1 MTIDSTPT
9 LGGAGGAP
17 GAEPSKRRALGLIF
31 FTMLLDIMGISL
43 LAPVAPQIVLQY
55 SPDAFMV
62 TMVTM
67 MYAGGQFL
75 ASPILGK
82 LGDRYGRRPV
92 LLFSILGQAIGFLV
106 FGLGGSLGVLFLGR
120 LIGGIT
126 AGNLATATAYIAD
139 VSRREEQSKNFAL
152 VGTAWSL
159 GLIIGPALG
168 GVLGQFSLQAP
179 ALAAAGLALAN
190 AVLAFFLLPESL
202 PRERRDTAP
211 WQGRDYN
218 PIVTIMTMGRRPGL
232 ALLLLVYALFG
243 LAFNGAAST
252 AALFIIQKFSAVTW
266 QVSLM
271 LMLGGISIALT
282 NTFAVPRVVPRLGE
296 RLTGIL
302 SLLGLGLVYV
312 ALFFAPALALVDV
325 IYMLSSSM
333 NSFVF
338 PVLTTL
344 SAKRVGLQEMGTLMG
359 VTSAVG
365 SLMAL
370 LGPLYAGVA
379 YDFIMPGAPFW
390 IGAMVLVIA
399 AWMLSRMPVE
409 SERGAKSEEHGARGE
424 ERGAWSEG

>member
-1 MTIDSTPT
+1 M
-9 LGGAGGAP
+9 P
-17 GAEPSKRRALGLIF
+17 GSNPAKQRALGLIF
-31 FTMLLDIMGISL
+31 FTMLMDIMGIAL

-67 MYAGGQFL
+67 MYAGGQFM

-92 LLFSILGQAIGFLV
+92 LLFSILGQAIGFLI
-106 FGLGGSLGVLFLGR
+106 FGLGGSLPVLLLGR
-120 LIGGIT
+120 LIGGVT

-139 VSRREEQSKNFAL
+139 VSRREEQAKHFAL

-159 GLIIGPALG
+159 GLIVGPALG
-168 GVLGQFSLQAP
+168 GLFGAISLQAP
-179 ALAAAGLALAN
+179 ALVAAGLALLN
-190 AVLAFFLLPESL
+190 AALAYFLLPESL
-202 PRERRDTAP
+202 PVERRDLSAWRP
-211 WQGRDYN
+211 RDYN
-218 PIVTIMTMGRRPGL
+218 PILTIAAMGSKPGL
-232 ALLLLVYALFG
+232 ALLLMVYALFG
-243 LAFNGAAST
+243 LAFNGATST

-271 LMLGGISIALT
+271 LMLGGASVAVT

-296 RLTGIL
+296 RLTGVL
-302 SLLGLGLVYV
+302 SLFGLGLVYV

-325 IYMLSSSM
+325 TYMLAGSM

-344 SAKRVGLQEMGTLMG
+344 SAKCVGRQEMGTLMG

-365 SLMAL
+365 SLMAV
-370 LGPLYAGVA
+370 LGPLYAGMA
-379 YDFIMPGAPFW
+379 YDHVMPGAPFW
-390 IGAMVLVIA
+390 MGALVLALA
-399 AWMLSRMPVE
+399 AWLLNRMPAE
-409 SERGAKSEEHGARGE
+409 SERGARSEG
-424 ERGAWSEG
+424 RGA